1 MPVTFARTLRSLEQD
16 RPRRLLWLIVF
27 VVAAW
32 AGWMLVAQIPV
43 YETTRQA
50 RIEVSR
56 AAYPIASLVDGRVA
70 WSRLGLGDHVESGQT
85 VVQLD
90 ATSAELAKSEG
101 LAKITALEGRRAA
114 FAREIAAER
123 ETLESLRLAREKAA
137 TELDAQ
143 VARAGIVLK
152 LAAVEATRLRQLYER
167 KAVSESELQTVES
180 KVAEYTA
187 SLTESKANME
197 RTQLDRLT
205 AQSECNTR
213 IIRLQRTENEVEGE
227 LRIEQA
233 GIARYEQEIKDRI
246 IVAPVSGRLDE
257 VGPLRT
263 GSVVTAA
270 QKLAVV
276 IPLGEPQVVASFPV
290 VVVGRIQKGQ
300 SARLRLDGFP
310 WTQYGTVP
318 AEVTEVGTEPVDGR
332 IRVELTL
339 QPDSDS
345 GVPIEHGLTGSVE
358 IEVERASPAVL
369 VLRAAGQFLGPQ
381 GRRETI
387 PTENADITEFAN
399 SIER

>member
-1 MPVTFARTLRSLEQD
+1 MPVSFARTLRSLEQD
-16 RPRRLLWLIVF
+16 RPRRVLWLLVF
-27 VVAAW
+27 VVALW
-32 AGWMLVAQIPV
+32 AAWMLVAQIPV

-56 AAYPIASLVDGRVA
+56 AAYPLASLVDGRVA
-70 WSRLGLGDHVESGQT
+70 SSLLHLGDHVESGQT

-90 ATSAELAKSEG
+90 SSSAELAKSAG
-101 LAKITALEGRRAA
+101 LAKISALEGRRTAID
-114 FAREIAAER
+114 REIAAER
-123 ETLESLRLAREKAA
+123 ETLESLRLAREKGAS
-137 TELDAQ
+137 ELDAQ
-143 VARAGIVLK
+143 VARADIVLK
-152 LAAVEATRLRQLYER
+152 HAAEEASRTRQLVER
-167 KAVSESELQTVES
+167 KAASESELQQAES

-187 SLTESKANME
+187 LLTESKATLQ

-213 IIRLQRTENEVEGE
+213 IVRLQRTANEIEGE

-233 GIARYEQEIKDRI
+233 DIARHEQEIKDRR

-276 IPLGEPQVVASFPV
+276 IPPGKPQVVAGFPV
-290 VVVGRIQKGQ
+290 VVVGRIQAGQ

-318 AEVTEVGTEPVDGR
+318 AVVTEVGTEPVNGM

-339 QPDSDS
+339 QPDPSS

-358 IEVERASPAVL
+358 IEVERSSPAVL
-369 VLRAAGQFLGPQ
+369 VLRAAGQFLGTRGTPAPSQ
-381 GRRETI
+381 RETVAG
-387 PTENADITEFAN
+387 TEAAN
-399 SIER
+399 SLER